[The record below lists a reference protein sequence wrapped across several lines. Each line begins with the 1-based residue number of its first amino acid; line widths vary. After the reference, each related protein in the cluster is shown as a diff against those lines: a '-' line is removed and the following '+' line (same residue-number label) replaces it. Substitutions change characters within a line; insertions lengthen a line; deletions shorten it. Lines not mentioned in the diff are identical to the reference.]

1 MRSTTLTDKNHTGN
15 ATGGTRLG
23 WVDYARGLAIL
34 LVIFRHTMVGLRRSD
49 VVVSD
54 NLYYIQ
60 EFLLN
65 VRMPVFFILSGVF
78 LGRTLQKR
86 SLQSIAANK
95 TANLLYPYVLWSVIL
110 ITFQV
115 VLSNY
120 TNSQRSWTDYKY
132 ILYQPRELDHMW
144 YLLALFNTSILFL
157 LCYNLFKRRP
167 LLHFILAVVL
177 YFFHYLVYDYSLV
190 SDIMYNYVFLVFGV
204 YMYDRIA
211 QMENISLK
219 KLGLILLVTIPVF
232 IIGQLFWLHHINDHY
247 QPLQTIYLL
256 PFLLIIF
263 IASLVYYLVSRILYE
278 LQVAKFLAWIGKYS
292 LYIYIVHVFV
302 IAMVRVVLVKLL
314 HVHNQYILI
323 LSSLIL
329 GIIIPVLF
337 HKLLVKLNIK
347 YLFSFNKSGK

>member
-1 MRSTTLTDKNHTGN
+1 MSSTALTNKHTGK
-15 ATGGTRLG
+15 ATEGTRLG

-34 LVIFRHTMVGLRRSD
+34 LVIFRHTMVGLRRSGIM
-49 VVVSD
+49 VSD

-86 SLQSIAANK
+86 SPGSIAANK
-95 TANLLYPYVLWSVIL
+95 TANLLYPYLVWSVIL

-144 YLLALFNTSILFL
+144 YLLALFNTTMLFL
-157 LCYNLFKRRP
+157 VCYRALKHQP

-177 YFFHYLVYDYSLV
+177 YYFHYLVYDYSLV

-204 YMYDRIA
+204 YMYERIA
-211 QMENISLK
+211 RMENLDLK
-219 KLGLILLVTIPVF
+219 KLGLLFIITVPVF
-232 IIGQLFWLHHINDHY
+232 IAGQLFWLNHINDHY
-247 QPLQTIYLL
+247 QPLRTTYLL
-256 PFLLIIF
+256 PFLAIIF
-263 IASLVYYLVSRILYE
+263 VASLVYYLVSRILYE

-302 IAMVRVVLVKLL
+302 IAMVRVGFVKFL
-314 HVHNQYILI
+314 HIENQYVLI
-323 LSSLIL
+323 LSSLVL

>member
-1 MRSTTLTDKNHTGN
+1 MKYTALTNNNNKGN
-15 ATGGTRLG
+15 IKDGTRLG

-49 VVVSD
+49 VAVSD

-78 LGRTLQKR
+78 LGRTLLKR
-86 SLQSIAANK
+86 SLKSIAANK

-132 ILYQPRELDHMW
+132 IVYQPRELDHMW
-144 YLLALFNTSILFL
+144 YLLALFNTSMLFL
-157 LCYNLFKRRP
+157 VCHNLFKNRQ

-177 YFFHYLVYDYSLV
+177 YYFHYLVYDYSLI
-190 SDIMYNYVFLVFGV
+190 SDVMYNYVFLVFGV
-204 YMYDRIA
+204 YMYDQVA
-211 QMENISLK
+211 KMEKIGLK
-219 KLGLILLVTIPVF
+219 QLVLLLLCVIPVF
-232 IIGQLFWLHHINDHY
+232 IIGQLFWLNNINDHY
-247 QPLQTIYLL
+247 QPLHTIYLL
-256 PFLLIIF
+256 PFLAIIF
-263 IASLVYYLVSRILYE
+263 VASLVYYLVSRILYE
-278 LQVAKFLAWIGKYS
+278 LQVARFLAWIGKYS

-302 IAMVRVVLVKLL
+302 IAMVRVVLLKFV
-314 HVHNQYILI
+314 HVDNQYVLI
-323 LSSLIL
+323 LSSLVL

>member
-1 MRSTTLTDKNHTGN
+1 MSSTALTNKHTGKSIE
-15 ATGGTRLG
+15 GTRLG

-49 VVVSD
+49 VMVSD

-86 SLQSIAANK
+86 SLGSIAANK
-95 TANLLYPYVLWSVIL
+95 TANLLYPYLVWSVIL
-110 ITFQV
+110 ITFQI

-144 YLLALFNTSILFL
+144 YLLALFNTTMLFL
-157 LCYNLFKRRP
+157 VCYRALKHQP
-167 LLHFILAVVL
+167 LLHFILAVVV
-177 YFFHYLVYDYSLV
+177 YYFHYLVYDYSLV

-204 YMYDRIA
+204 YMYERIA
-211 QMENISLK
+211 GMENLSFK
-219 KLGLILLVTIPVF
+219 KLVLILIITVPVF
-232 IIGQLFWLHHINDHY
+232 IAGQLFWLNHINDHY
-247 QPLQTIYLL
+247 QPLRTIYLL
-256 PFLLIIF
+256 PFLAIIF
-263 IASLVYYLVSRILYE
+263 VASLVYYLVSRLLYE

-302 IAMVRVVLVKLL
+302 IAMVRVTFVKFL
-314 HVHNQYILI
+314 HIQNQYVLI

>member
-1 MRSTTLTDKNHTGN
+1 MSSTALTNKHTGK
-15 ATGGTRLG
+15 ATEGTRLG

-34 LVIFRHTMVGLRRSD
+34 LVIFRHTMVGLRRSGIM
-49 VVVSD
+49 VSD

-86 SLQSIAANK
+86 SLRSIAANK
-95 TANLLYPYVLWSVIL
+95 TANLLYPYLVWSVIL
-110 ITFQV
+110 ITFQI

-144 YLLALFNTSILFL
+144 YLLALFNTTMLFL
-157 LCYNLFKRRP
+157 VCYNALKRQP

-177 YFFHYLVYDYSLV
+177 YYFHYLVYDYSLV

-204 YMYDRIA
+204 YMYERIA
-211 QMENISLK
+211 RMENLDLK
-219 KLGLILLVTIPVF
+219 KLGLLFIITVPVF
-232 IIGQLFWLHHINDHY
+232 IAGQLFWLNHINDHY
-247 QPLQTIYLL
+247 QPLRTIYLL
-256 PFLLIIF
+256 PFLAIIF
-263 IASLVYYLVSRILYE
+263 VASLVYYLVSRILYE

-302 IAMVRVVLVKLL
+302 IAMVRVGFVKFL
-314 HVHNQYILI
+314 HIENQYVLI
-323 LSSLIL
+323 LSSLVL